1 MSIQCFEGTSANY
14 PINTYQY
21 GLLYVT
27 HGINNNVIQ
36 QIYIP
41 HHNNIPYETVSIA
54 HRMKYD
60 DKQNFYTW
68 VYIYENDYTSISL
81 TKTGYIVFRNRL
93 TIQYGEILKDA
104 ATVNIPLSLI
114 LTKNI
119 AGCACFDFAASS
131 SSTTQLAYV
140 HGADTTKIS
149 IINNTY
155 GTSNYKAV
163 HWIYFGYI

>member
-1 MSIQCFEGTSANY
+1 MQYNSAQGFHSW
-14 PINTYQY
+14 TYAYQ
-21 GLLYVT
+21 
-27 HGINNNVIQ
+27 
-36 QIYIP
+36 
-41 HHNNIPYETVSIA
+41 
-54 HRMKYD
+54 
-60 DKQNFYTW
+60 
-68 VYIYENDYTSISL
+68 NDYTRISL

-93 TIQYGEILKDA
+93 TIQWGEILKDA
-104 ATVNIPLSLI
+104 ATVNISLSLT
-114 LTKNI
+114 LTKNL

-131 SSTTQLAYV
+131 TSTTQLAYV

>member
-1 MSIQCFEGTSANY
+1 MNY
-14 PINTYQY
+14 NGVLATRMQY
-21 GLLYVT
+21 ARTQGFREWSYC
-27 HGINNNVIQ
+27 
-36 QIYIP
+36 Y
-41 HHNNIPYETVSIA
+41 
-54 HRMKYD
+54 K
-60 DKQNFYTW
+60 
-68 VYIYENDYTSISL
+68 NDYTSISL
-81 TKTGYIVFRNRL
+81 TKTGYIVFRYRL
-93 TIQYGEILKDA
+93 AIQWGEILKDSE
-104 ATVNIPLSLI
+104 TVNIPLSLT